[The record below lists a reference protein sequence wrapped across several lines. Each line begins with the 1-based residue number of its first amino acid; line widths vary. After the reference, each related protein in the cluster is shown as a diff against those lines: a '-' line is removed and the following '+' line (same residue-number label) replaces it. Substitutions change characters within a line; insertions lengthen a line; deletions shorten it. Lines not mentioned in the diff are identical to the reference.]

1 MLSAWHRGNAEIPW
15 FVGLSRERRRWHEL
29 RKALLVRPMNRLIRI
44 AWRTFWVGLG
54 ASAVLIGQTVIA
66 ARAPDAPAHAD
77 PPAST
82 LIVQPPPPPP
92 NVAYLPRT

>member
-1 MLSAWHRGNAEIPW
+1 MD
-15 FVGLSRERRRWHEL
+15 
-29 RKALLVRPMNRLIRI
+29 RLIRI

-66 ARAPDAPAHAD
+66 ARTDAPAQAE

-82 LIVQPPPPPP
+82 VIVQPPPPPP